1 MKTPLRVLIVE
12 DSESDALLVIHELRR
27 SGFETVF
34 ERVDT
39 ADAMKTAL
47 ADPRWQLVVTDYSM
61 PRFSGLSAL
70 ALVKKSGRDLPVIIV
85 SGAIGEEMAVKAM
98 KAGAHDYVM
107 KDHLAR
113 LGSAV
118 ERELREAEERHARR
132 RAEEKLRVR
141 QFSVDHASEAIFWI
155 RPDGIIFDVNEVLCR
170 MLGYSR
176 DELLRLNIK
185 QIDFSSATDTLS
197 SYWREVRARGSMTH
211 ESALRAKDGRMV
223 PVEVNVGYLVIDGQ
237 ECNCAFVRDITQ
249 RKQLEAKLRESEQ
262 LNLVGQLVLGVA
274 HEVRNPLN
282 GIMIVTDALYEDL
295 GRDPAY
301 KTHVEHIRV
310 QVNRLARL
318 VRVLLDMGKPINPAR
333 LRKDSLVAICD
344 TAVGLWKETAGEK
357 AQTIEF
363 VCVGEGDGP
372 AIMADN
378 ARLQQVFVNLLD
390 NAVQHSPAGGK
401 IRIEILKPENGFV
414 KFRVIDQGTGLVP
427 GAAAKLFQPFFTTR
441 KNGTGL
447 GLCIVQRVVRD
458 HGGEISIS
466 NNDPPP
472 GCTVDI
478 RLPVLP

>member
-1 MKTPLRVLIVE
+1 
-12 DSESDALLVIHELRR
+12 
-27 SGFETVF
+27 
-34 ERVDT
+34 
-39 ADAMKTAL
+39 
-47 ADPRWQLVVTDYSM
+47 
-61 PRFSGLSAL
+61 
-70 ALVKKSGRDLPVIIV
+70 
-85 SGAIGEEMAVKAM
+85 M

-141 QFSVDHASEAIFWI
+141 QFSVDHASEAMFWI
-155 RPDGIIFDVNEVLCR
+155 RPDGVIFDVNEVLCR

-176 DELLRLNIK
+176 DELLCLNVQ

-197 SYWREVRARGSMTH
+197 SYWREVRERGSMTH

-223 PVEVNVGYLVIDGQ
+223 PVEINVGYLVIDGQ
-237 ECNCAFVRDITQ
+237 ECNCAFVRDITE

-262 LNLVGQLVLGVA
+262 LNLVGRLVLGVA

-282 GIMIVTDALYEDL
+282 GIMIVTEALYEDL

-310 QVNRLARL
+310 QVNRLANL
-318 VRVLLDMGKPINPAR
+318 VRDLLDMGKPINPTR
-333 LRKDSLVAICD
+333 LRKDSLVAICE
-344 TAVGLWKETAGEK
+344 TAVELWKETVGEK
-357 AQTIEF
+357 AQTIEL
-363 VCVGEGDGP
+363 VCVGEGDNP
-372 AIMADN
+372 TIMADN

-390 NAVQHSPAGGK
+390 NAVQHSPAGSK

-414 KFRVIDQGTGLVP
+414 KFRVIDRGAGLVP

-466 NNDPPP
+466 NNNPPP
-472 GCTVDI
+472 GCTVEI